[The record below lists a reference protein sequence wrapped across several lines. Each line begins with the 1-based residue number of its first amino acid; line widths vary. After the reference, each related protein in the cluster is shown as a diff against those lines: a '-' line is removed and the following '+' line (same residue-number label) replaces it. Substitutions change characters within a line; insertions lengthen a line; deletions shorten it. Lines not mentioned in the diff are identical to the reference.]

1 LPNII
6 TLTTDFGHKD
16 PYVAIMKAVVLSIDP
31 TLTMVDVSHEVAPQD
46 VMDGA
51 FVLQQSW
58 HHFPKD
64 TVHLVVVDPGVGTS
78 RKAIAVRS
86 RGHFFVGPDNG
97 LIPLVVSQEAIEG
110 VYELDNSAYWYLDTP
125 SNTFHGRDIF
135 APVAAHLATGVSI
148 SRLGRPIQSLETLRW
163 ALPLSDDSGMQGWV
177 VHVDHYGNCIT
188 NIPADRLARQL
199 YQRTLKCYVGNTII
213 HGFSRIYA
221 DVNSGDPVLLAS
233 SSGYLEIAIRDGNAA
248 VLLDIRRGSN
258 VSLVYSEENVR

>member
-1 LPNII
+1 
-6 TLTTDFGHKD
+6 
-16 PYVAIMKAVVLSIDP
+16 MLSIDP

-110 VYELDNSAYWYLDTP
+110 VYELDNSAY
-125 SNTFHGRDIF
+125 
-135 APVAAHLATGVSI
+135 
-148 SRLGRPIQSLETLRW
+148 
-163 ALPLSDDSGMQGWV
+163 
-177 VHVDHYGNCIT
+177 
-188 NIPADRLARQL
+188 
-199 YQRTLKCYVGNTII
+199 
-213 HGFSRIYA
+213 
-221 DVNSGDPVLLAS
+221 
-233 SSGYLEIAIRDGNAA
+233 
-248 VLLDIRRGSN
+248 
-258 VSLVYSEENVR
+258 